1 MEFATLFNE
10 LNQQLHS
17 DIIPQVISI
26 VANSAPLWLPIILWK
41 IFWPLWVDYV
51 RAEYF
56 LSEAYTLLE
65 IKLPK
70 ETLKSPL
77 AMELFL
83 TSLHQTSGEGNLYDK
98 FWLGKTRPWFSLEIV
113 SIEGDVHFFIW
124 MRKSWKNFIESSLY
138 AQFPG
143 IEIYDREHSD
153 YARALHF
160 DGKTMAA
167 WPCELELTKPD
178 PYPIKTYVDYG
189 LDKDPKE
196 EFKVDPLA
204 PLIEFLGSM
213 GANQQIWIQIIVRAH
228 KSERLKAGHFFK
240 YEDSWKE
247 DAKKEIN
254 TILVRD
260 AKTKVAGTENEQGF
274 LVSPTIT
281 KGEQDVVA
289 ALERSLTKQAF
300 DVGIR
305 GIYIANKKEFFSK
318 SNISGLTG
326 SFKQFSSE
334 HLNGFK
340 PNGSVWGPSFSF
352 PWQDFRD
359 YRKNRMI
366 SRFLAAY
373 RRRAFF
379 FPPEVGKAMV
389 LNTEELATIFHFP
402 GQVAAAPTLTRIGSK
417 KSEAPSNLP
426 I

>member
-1 MEFATLFNE
+1 MELDILFND

-17 DIIPQVISI
+17 HIIPQVIAI
-26 VANSAPLWLPIILWK
+26 VANTAPLWLPFMLWK
-41 IFWPLWVDYV
+41 IFWPLWVTYV
-51 RAEYF
+51 RAEFF
-56 LSEAYTLLE
+56 LKEAYTLIE

-70 ETLKSPL
+70 ETVKSPL

-83 TSLHQTSGEGNLYDK
+83 TALHQTGGEGSWYDK

-113 SIEGDVHFFIW
+113 SIEGNIHFFIW

-143 IEIYDREHSD
+143 IEVYDREKSD
-153 YARALHF
+153 YAKSFKF
-160 DGKTMAA
+160 DPETMNA
-167 WPCELELTKPD
+167 WPCELALTKPD

-204 PLIEFLGSM
+204 PLIEFLASI
-213 GANQQIWIQIIVRAH
+213 GANQQIWIQYIVRAH
-228 KSERLKAGHFFK
+228 KSERRVPGTLFK
-240 YEDSWKE
+240 YEDSWKK
-247 DAKKEIN
+247 DAAEEIN
-254 TILVRD
+254 KILLRD
-260 AKTKVAGTENEQGF
+260 PKTKVAGKPNETGF
-274 LVSPTIT
+274 PMVPTIT
-281 KGEQDVVA
+281 KGEQDIVA

-305 GIYIANKKEFFSK
+305 AVYIANKKEFFNK

-334 HLNGFK
+334 YLNGFK
-340 PNGSVWGPSFSF
+340 PNGDAWAPSFSF

-359 YRKNRMI
+359 IRQKKMRA
-366 SRFLAAY
+366 RFMAAY

-379 FPPEVGKAMV
+379 FAPEVGKAMV

-402 GQVAAAPTLTRIGSK
+402 GQVAAAPSLTRIGSK